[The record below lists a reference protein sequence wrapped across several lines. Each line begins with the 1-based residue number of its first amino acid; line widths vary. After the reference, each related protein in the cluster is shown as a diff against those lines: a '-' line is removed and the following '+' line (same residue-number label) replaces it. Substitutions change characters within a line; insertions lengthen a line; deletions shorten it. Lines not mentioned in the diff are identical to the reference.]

1 MSEIATP
8 GQLRMSYWRWA
19 MFTVP
24 ALVLIGSLMGLLSN
38 SGYDNRWFM
47 ALDRPAIV
55 PPGWVF
61 GVVWTTLYVLLGL
74 SLAMILHARGARHVR
89 PLRPRRIGEIDA
101 VGAQRAVGRA
111 DLHRGT
117 VLQAGHGGAFVEAH
131 AALQGHPAQAAHQ
144 FAGLHGGGD
153 GRVPAR
159 DVARRAGAPRH
170 LGGREDRKSTRLN
183 SSHW

>member
-74 SLAMILHARGARHVR
+74 SLAMILHARGARGRGFALALFFIFILMVTIATTFAFAPIR
-89 PLRPRRIGEIDA
+89 KAAAWLLVPYMIWLSFATILNFQID
-101 VGAQRAVGRA
+101 QRNPDAET
-111 DLHRGT
+111 L
-117 VLQAGHGGAFVEAH
+117 
-131 AALQGHPAQAAHQ
+131 
-144 FAGLHGGGD
+144 
-153 GRVPAR
+153 VPA
-159 DVARRAGAPRH
+159 AATSQIG
-170 LGGREDRKSTRLN
+170 
-183 SSHW
+183 

>member
-61 GVVWTTLYVLLGL
+61 GVVWTTRYVLLGL
-74 SLAMILHARGARHVR
+74 SLAMILHARGARGRGFALALFFVQLIANFAWS
-89 PLRPRRIGEIDA
+89 PLFFGMHQ
-101 VGAQRAVGRA
+101 V
-111 DLHRGT
+111 T
-117 VLQAGHGGAFVEAH
+117 
-131 AALQGHPAQAAHQ
+131 AALYLVIFILMVTIATTFAFAPIRKAAAWLLVPYMIWLS
-144 FAGLHGGGD
+144 FATILNFQID
-153 GRVPAR
+153 QRNPDAETLVPA
-159 DVARRAGAPRH
+159 AATSQIG
-170 LGGREDRKSTRLN
+170 
-183 SSHW
+183 